1 MTKTISI
8 QYYTTAVG
16 ELILGAT
23 DGRLCVCD
31 WRYRKM
37 RDAVDS
43 RIKKTLNAEFVEQ
56 GDAVI
61 DLAIRQLEEYF
72 LQQRRDF
79 DVPLLTAGTSFQKLV
94 WDQLQQIPYG
104 SVASYKQLAEKMDNP
119 KAVRAVA
126 SANGANALSILVP
139 CHRIIGSNGQL
150 VGYAGGLPAKQKLL
164 SLESDLFAL
173 S

>member
-1 MTKTISI
+1 MKAISI

-16 ELILGAT
+16 ELVLGAM
-23 DGRLCVCD
+23 DGRLCLCD

-43 RIKKTLNAEFVEQ
+43 RIKKTLRADFVEQ

-61 DLAIRQLEEYF
+61 DLAIRQLEAYF
-72 LQQRRDF
+72 LQQRREF
-79 DVPLLTAGTSFQKLV
+79 DVPLLTAGTPFQNLV

-104 SVASYKQLAEKMDNP
+104 SVASYKQLAENMD
-119 KAVRAVA
+119 KASAVRAVA
-126 SANGANALSILVP
+126 SANGANALSIFIP

-164 SLESDLFAL
+164 ALESDLFAL

>member
-23 DGRLCVCD
+23 DGRLCLCD

-37 RDAVDS
+37 RDAVDN

-61 DLAIRQLEEYF
+61 DLAIQQLEEYF

-79 DVPLLTAGTSFQKLV
+79 NVPLLTAGTGFQKLV
-94 WDQLQQIPYG
+94 WEQLQKIPYG

-164 SLESDLFAL
+164 ALESDLFAL

>member
-43 RIKKTLNAEFVEQ
+43 RIKKTLNAAFVEQ

-72 LQQRRDF
+72 LQQRREF
-79 DVPLLTAGTSFQKLV
+79 DVPLLMAGTSFQKLV
-94 WDQLQQIPYG
+94 WEQLQQIPYG